1 MLKAIW
7 NNFYNA
13 VVRNVSPAV
22 RGCIIFVIFALA
34 VLCLVSAIKG
44 GKDGKPVKNWFLF
57 WVAIFLAL
65 IGIGYTIMQAL

>member
-1 MLKAIW
+1 MFKAIW

-22 RGCIIFVIFALA
+22 RGAIIFTLFAFA

-44 GKDGKPVKNWFLF
+44 GKEGKPIKNWFMF
-57 WVAIFLAL
+57 WLAIFLVIIAV
-65 IGIGYTIMQAL
+65 GYSIMQAL